1 MTAFIKFNKGMLKL
15 PLPVQLWVLPQVVL
29 NGMFPLVYLARAES
43 KMIFLTFLVS
53 FMSMVLITAVTGFTR
68 LLGLG
73 HVFWIPLLLVLW
85 TRLDQI
91 PADDLFGLWIR
102 SLIVLNAASL
112 VLDVVDVT
120 RYIKGN
126 RSEMVA
132 GL

>member
-112 VLDVVDVT
+112 VLDVIDVT

>member
-85 TRLDQI
+85 RRLDQI

-112 VLDVVDVT
+112 VLDVIDVT
-120 RYIKGN
+120 RHIKGN
-126 RSEMVA
+126 RSEMVV